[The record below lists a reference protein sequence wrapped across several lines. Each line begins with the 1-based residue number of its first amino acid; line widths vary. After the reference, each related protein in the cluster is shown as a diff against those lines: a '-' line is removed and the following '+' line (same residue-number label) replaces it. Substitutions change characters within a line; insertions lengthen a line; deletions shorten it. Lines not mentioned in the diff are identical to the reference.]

1 MAGLRVPGSRKW
13 RGLARA
19 GLFLALAV
27 GAPALARAEEGAS
40 DPHAV
45 MPERPT
51 VATHAHTVAPGWI
64 EIEAGLEGDLLDGGG
79 RALSAP
85 VFTKIGLA
93 SHVQLGLSTPWT
105 RLTSTDPAGSG
116 VGDFS
121 AGVKWRLFDHAA
133 VLGDF
138 AVLPTLKL
146 PTGAVSRG
154 TGTGTTDGS
163 LLLISSHEFGPVAM
177 DINAGYTRRGGDGS
191 VTPRDATL
199 WTASFG
205 YPLVGVLGAAT
216 EVFGLPGTSGPAGGA
231 PTVALLLGP
240 TLQPRPWLE
249 LDAGIIVPLAGP
261 QAHGVYAGGVWNLGR
276 M

>member
-1 MAGLRVPGSRKW
+1 MAWRRVVVCVGLSV
-13 RGLARA
+13 GLA
-19 GLFLALAV
+19 LL
-27 GAPALARAEEGAS
+27 APALARADEGAD

-51 VATHAHTVAPGWI
+51 VATHAHTVAPGWV
-64 EIEAGLEGDLLDGGG
+64 EIEAGLERDRLDGGG

-93 SHVQLGLSTPWT
+93 SHLQLGLSTPWT
-105 RLTSTDPAGSG
+105 QLTSTDPAGSG
-116 VGDFS
+116 VGDC
-121 AGVKWRLFDHAA
+121 AVGVKWRLLDHAP

-138 AVLPTLKL
+138 AVLPALKL
-146 PTGAVSRG
+146 PTGAAAHG

-163 LLLISSHEFGPVAM
+163 LLLISSHEFGPVAL
-177 DINAGYTRRGGDGS
+177 DINAGCTRRGGDGS
-191 VTPRDATL
+191 AVPRDATL

-205 YPLVGVLGAAT
+205 YPLFHALGAVT

-231 PTVALLLGP
+231 PTVGLLLGP

-261 QAHGVYAGGVWNLGR
+261 QGHGVYAGGVWNVGR